1 MADIYQSFLRSP
13 TVASLAPNASLHY
26 ITTTTSFHEPEAIV
40 KHLQAHTKQVE
51 KRSENVLSTMESS
64 NGVCLETETTFKFVR
79 SGGVILPQMDD
90 NLLADMEAVCPMVRL
105 SFLGWQTSR

>member
-13 TVASLAPNASLHY
+13 SVSSLAPNASLHY

-40 KHLQAHTKQVE
+40 KHLQAQAKQVE
-51 KRSENVLSTMESS
+51 KRSENVLSCLESS
-64 NGVCLETETTFKFVR
+64 NGVCLETETTFKFIR

-90 NLLADMEAVCPMVRL
+90 NLLADMEAVCPMVRTIVL
-105 SFLGWQTSR
+105 RS